1 MHQPD
6 FIQKERGT
14 MHPTDLTKRD
24 YIYVNLD
31 LKQMGVG
38 GDDSWGARTH
48 KEYTLLPQDYNFKL
62 ILKPIKV
69 D

>member
-1 MHQPD
+1 
-6 FIQKERGT
+6 